1 MNEHT
6 EIVVK
11 SSKPWLEQSSPVLA
25 SLILHLTILSVC
37 AVATFSIPKEKSV
50 STMITDFTA
59 IDTEQTEIS
68 LNDTDFQD
76 ESSSSAGTLVANDI
90 RVVSQ
95 VVNSEIDAAPE
106 SEEAIPLSLSPSGV
120 TTSSLTEAVSPIV
133 QSSNLSEGGQGDG
146 TGGDG
151 DGSGEDDFFGLD
163 LKGTSVVFVV
173 DASSSMN
180 FPHPGPAKTRF
191 GRVKIELMKTIGR
204 MNDSDR
210 FFMIFFNDIAIPMP
224 ASTMVDATPENQQM
238 YLQWMAPGKANGD
251 TEPEAAL
258 HAALSLK
265 PQVIYFLTDGR
276 FNYSVVKAV
285 NAANHSSVVI
295 NTLCFGDDQGEKFM
309 KQLADSNGGV
319 YRFIPDEPADEETKE
334 AIEKS
339 KPKPPTLTKLPLL
352 N

>member
-1 MNEHT
+1 MSEPT
-6 EIVVK
+6 EIIVK

-37 AVATFSIPKEKSV
+37 AVATFSIPRENSV
-50 STMITDFTA
+50 NTMISDFPV

-76 ESSSSAGTLVANDI
+76 ESSSSAGTLVANDMK
-90 RVVSQ
+90 VVSQ
-95 VVNSEIDAAPE
+95 VVNSTVDAAPE
-106 SEEAIPLSLSPSGV
+106 SEEAVPLSFSPSGAA
-120 TTSSLTEAVSPIV
+120 TSSLTEAVSPIV
-133 QSSNLSEGGQGDG
+133 QSSSLSDGGQGDG

-151 DGSGEDDFFGLD
+151 DGTGEDDFFGLD

-191 GRVKIELMKTIGR
+191 GRVKIELVKTIGK
-204 MNDSDR
+204 MAVSDR

-224 ASTMVDATPENQQM
+224 ASKMVDATPENQQM

-258 HAALSLK
+258 
-265 PQVIYFLTDGR
+265 
-276 FNYSVVKAV
+276 
-285 NAANHSSVVI
+285 
-295 NTLCFGDDQGEKFM
+295 
-309 KQLADSNGGV
+309 LA
-319 YRFIPDEPADEETKE
+319 
-334 AIEKS
+334 
-339 KPKPPTLTKLPLL
+339 
-352 N
+352 